1 MSKDMAFCHSL
12 EIYLKLWKLWLNT
25 RLDALETAS
34 KKVIHKLAQAAG
46 EFIGNKVLDKIVK
59 PKNIDQ
65 TIIPSEKRRINIEWI
80 ITSIMK
86 MEYYKISKLSDESPV
101 SMFVTRKWNEVNDLS
116 GSQYSVNK
124 NIRFVTPILRSDL
137 CDYCDAYI
145 VVKGETTVEGNNAN
159 NRKTKTLTFKNN
171 GYVYQKS
178 MTH

>member
-1 MSKDMAFCHSL
+1 
-12 EIYLKLWKLWLNT
+12 
-25 RLDALETAS
+25 
-34 KKVIHKLAQAAG
+34 
-46 EFIGNKVLDKIVK
+46 
-59 PKNIDQ
+59 
-65 TIIPSEKRRINIEWI
+65 
-80 ITSIMK
+80 MK

-116 GSQYSVNK
+116 GNQYSVNK

-145 VVKGETTVEGNNAN
+145 VVKRETTVEGNNAN

>member
-34 KKVIHKLAQAAG
+34 EKVIHKLAQAAG
-46 EFIGNKVLDKIVK
+46 EFIGNKIVDKIVK
-59 PKNIDQ
+59 PKNIEQ
-65 TIIPSEKRRINIEWI
+65 IIIPSEKRRINIEWI

-86 MEYYKISKLSDESPV
+86 MEYYKISKLSDDSSV

-178 MTH
+178 MMH